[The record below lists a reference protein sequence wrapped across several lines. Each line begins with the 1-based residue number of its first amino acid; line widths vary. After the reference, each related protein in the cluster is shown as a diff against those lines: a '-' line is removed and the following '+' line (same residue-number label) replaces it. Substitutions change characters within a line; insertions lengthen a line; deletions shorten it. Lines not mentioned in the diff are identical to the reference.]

1 MTDVFENVAPT
12 SLNIST
18 TAVLENVAGGFTVGT
33 FTTVDTL
40 GDTFTYTLVS
50 GPGATDNG
58 AFTITG
64 DTLSINASPNFEAKI
79 ELQHPGSDDRSRRLV
94 HRADVY
100 DQRDGR
106 ERGAEL
112 RVGELH
118 VLSA

>member
-1 MTDVFENVAPT
+1 M
-12 SLNIST
+12 
-18 TAVLENVAGGFTVGT
+18 GT

-64 DTLSINASPNFEAKI
+64 DTLSINASPNFEAKSSYSI
-79 ELQHPGSDDRSRRLV
+79 RVRTTDQGGLFTEQTFTISV
-94 HRADVY
+94 TDVN
-100 DQRDGR
+100 
-106 ERGAEL
+106 EAPEL